1 MKTKYLST
9 KNKKMKKKLFFLSIL
24 MMGVLSVHVHA
35 QSLKMPS
42 VSDVTGSLDL
52 PEDKAGFE
60 KDFLKALDP
69 GKDLGL
75 STDMLGKLATGNK
88 GLVSDVMGIMGGKGS
103 DNDKL
108 TKILARNTDWTKLV
122 TNLLGNDKAKKY
134 LDLVK
139 NQMGPFKKKYNLA
152 KMFM

>member
-1 MKTKYLST
+1 
-9 KNKKMKKKLFFLSIL
+9 
-24 MMGVLSVHVHA
+24 MGILSVSVQA
-35 QSLKMPS
+35 QSLKIPS
-42 VSDVTGSLDL
+42 ASDITGSLDL
-52 PEDKAGFE
+52 PKDKAGFE

-108 TKILARNTDWTKLV
+108 SKILLKNTDWTKMV
-122 TNLLGNDKAKKY
+122 TSLLGDSKAKKY
-134 LDLVK
+134 LDLVTK
-139 NQMGPFKKKYNLA
+139 QMGPFKQKYNLA

>member
-1 MKTKYLST
+1 MI
-9 KNKKMKKKLFFLSIL
+9 FLSLLVVI
-24 MMGVLSVHVHA
+24 VLSANVNG
-35 QSLKMPS
+35 QSLKIPS
-42 VSDVTGSLDL
+42 ASDVTGSLKL

-60 KDFLKALDP
+60 KDFLAALDP
-69 GKDLGL
+69 GKNLGI
-75 STDMLGKLATGNK
+75 SADNLGKLATGNK

-108 TKILARNTDWTKLV
+108 SKILLKNTDWTKMV
-122 TNLLGNDKAKKY
+122 TGLLSNDKASKY

-139 NQMGPFKKKYNLA
+139 KQMGPFKTKYNLA

>member
-1 MKTKYLST
+1 
-9 KNKKMKKKLFFLSIL
+9 
-24 MMGVLSVHVHA
+24 MMGILSVSVQA

-60 KDFLKALDP
+60 KDFMKALDP

-75 STDMLGKLATGNK
+75 STDMLGKLAKGNK

-103 DNDKL
+103 ENDKL
-108 TKILARNTDWTKLV
+108 TKILAKNTDWTKLV

-134 LDLVK
+134 LDLVTK
-139 NQMGPFKKKYNLA
+139 QMGPFKKKYNLA